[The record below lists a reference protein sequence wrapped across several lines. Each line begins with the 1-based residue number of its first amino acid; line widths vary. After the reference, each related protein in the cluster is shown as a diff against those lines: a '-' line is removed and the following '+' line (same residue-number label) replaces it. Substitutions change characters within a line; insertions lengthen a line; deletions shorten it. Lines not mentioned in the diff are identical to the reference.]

1 MLLGTIMAIIAGSS
15 LPIVFYLL
23 GLIMTEFVGH
33 SVVNTFSP
41 GVASTNSTDYFCNIS
56 DFYTDIFTA
65 TDIDTYLQDQIAI
78 YVYYMIAV
86 AFALFISSLLS
97 NLLWTLSAL
106 HQTKR
111 MRVVF
116 LEAVLRQDMGWYDLN
131 PPTELPTR
139 LAE

>member
-23 GLIMTEFVGH
+23 GLIVTEFIGH
-33 SVVNTFSP
+33 SIVNLLSP
-41 GVASTNSTDYFCNIS
+41 GVASINSTDYFCNIS
-56 DFYTDIFTA
+56 DFYTNTFTA
-65 TDIDTYLQDQIAI
+65 TDIDTYLQDQVAI

-86 AFALFISSLLS
+86 AFALFVSSLLS

-111 MRVVF
+111 MRVAF

-131 PPTELPTR
+131 PPTQLPTR